1 MKTARLVTTSL
12 ALFALG
18 VVGPACSSDSG
29 GATGG
34 GGGNAGSSAAA
45 GNAAN
50 AGTGGGAASSGA
62 GGAAASSGTGGGA
75 AGIGTGGAG
84 GGAAGTGTGG
94 ASGSGASTGA
104 GGGVVYLDAGEETC
118 GASTAEADVKLVN
131 VLLVIDKSG
140 SMAETPAG
148 SATDKWSA
156 MKAALGEAL
165 GPIKGVISFGLEMFP
180 FDPTMRI
187 PIVSCGAACCAMPTG
202 AAAINIP
209 VEPGVTALPKILGA
223 VSSQDP
229 GGATPMAAALKEA
242 LAYYTTGAG
251 SKLQGGKYVVLATDG
266 APNCNAAATCQAAT
280 CTINIDAA
288 GKAGAPA
295 CVDAKTSCCVAP
307 YGSAVQCLDDSATST
322 QIAALKS
329 AGVGTFVIGIPGS
342 ESYGAVLDGF
352 ADAGGQP
359 ASATSPKY
367 FAVSASGGTAAL
379 TAAFKAITTKLVTAC
394 DLKLKSDPPDPTMLN
409 VRIDG
414 AFVPKIDGDAGADA
428 AADAGADGW
437 TLDQSTSPPTVRL
450 VGATCDKIKANG
462 ANNVQVLFGCPYVPL
477 K

>member
-1 MKTARLVTTSL
+1 MVKRDRPSKGMIAMKTARLMTTSL

-34 GGGNAGSSAAA
+34 GGSGAGSSGAA
-45 GNAAN
+45 GNAA
-50 AGTGGGAASSGA
+50 SSGA
-62 GGAAASSGTGGGA
+62 AGAAASSGGGGA
-75 AGIGTGGAG
+75 AAGSGIGGAAAGTGTGTGGA
-84 GGAAGTGTGG
+84 AAGTGTGG
-94 ASGSGASTGA
+94 AGGSGASTGA

-140 SMAETPAG
+140 SMAEVPAG
-148 SATDKWSA
+148 FATDKWTA
-156 MKAALGEAL
+156 MKTALAAALG
-165 GPIKGVISFGLEMFP
+165 PVKGVISFGLEMFP

-187 PIVSCGAACCAMPTG
+187 PILSCGAACCAMPTG

-209 VEPGVTALPKILGA
+209 VEPGTAALPKILGA
-223 VSSQDP
+223 VASQDP

-251 SKLQGGKYVVLATDG
+251 FQLQGGKYVVLATDG
-266 APNCNAAATCQAAT
+266 APNCNAAATCGT
-280 CTINIDAA
+280 
-288 GKAGAPA
+288 G
-295 CVDAKTSCCVAP
+295 
-307 YGSAVQCLDDSATST
+307 VQCLDDSATTT
-322 QIAALKS
+322 QIAALKI
-329 AGVGTFVIGIPGS
+329 AGVSTFVIGIPGS
-342 ESYGAVLDGF
+342 ESYSTVLDAF

-379 TAAFKAITTKLVTAC
+379 TDAFKAIATKLVTAC
-394 DLKLKSDPPDPTMLN
+394 DLKLKSDPPDPTLLN

-414 AFVPKIDGDAGADA
+414 AFVPKAKGDAGADG
-428 AADAGADGW
+428 GADGW
-437 TLDQSTSPPTVRL
+437 RLDQSTSPPTVNF
-450 VGATCDKIKANG
+450 VGATCDNIKANG
-462 ANNVQVLFGCPYVPL
+462 AKNVQVLFGCPYIPIN
-477 K
+477 